1 MWLSVNQE
9 WRSWTSRA
17 EPSDAAAAGWS
28 FVPSKFILSGV
39 LRASWDDSVSLHP
52 ELQVSLAAG

>member
-1 MWLSVNQE
+1 MAQC
-9 WRSWTSRA
+9 
-17 EPSDAAAAGWS
+17 EPGMAFLDEPGGASDAAAVGWS

-39 LRASWDDSVSLHP
+39 LRASWDDRVSLHP